1 MENHR
6 LTSPIIS
13 YFYQLFDYNGYKMRI
28 TIAQLNYHIGNFT
41 RNKELI
47 CNAISKAKEENS
59 DLIVFSELCISGYPP
74 LDLLDRLDFI
84 EKCNDAVKEIAEKCN
99 GITAIVGS
107 PTLNPRPEGK
117 KLFNSALVLSE
128 GKIIFSVNKVLLP
141 TYDIFDEYRYFEPGN
156 SFSLFSF
163 MGLQI
168 AITVCEDLWDEQ
180 PFDNEFEK
188 SRLYSVSPME
198 ELAKLAPDLTIN
210 ISASPFSYSKT
221 EAKANIFRSKA
232 LKYKMPVIMV
242 NQTGA
247 NTELIFDGASV
258 IVNQHGEIFDHL
270 PFFEEVNKTF
280 SLDDICSGTISQ
292 KYSRPGDIPL
302 IHKALV
308 TGIRDYFSK
317 TELKSAII
325 GLSGGIDSAVCLSL
339 ATSALGNDN
348 VRALLMPSRYS
359 SDHSVKDA
367 VALADNLKVRYDI
380 LSIESPFSSFE
391 QALAPLFKGKAR
403 DVTEENIQARVRA
416 TILMAVSNK
425 FGSILLNTSNKSEA
439 AVGYGT
445 LYGDMAGGLSV
456 IGDVYKTDIYRLAE
470 YINLEKELIPV
481 NIIKKLPSAELRPD
495 QLDTDSLPDYGVLDS
510 ILYQYIE
517 LQKPAERIISEG
529 SDPETVYKVIRMI
542 NYNEYKRYQAP
553 PVLRISSKAFGAG
566 RRMPLVARF

>member
-1 MENHR
+1 
-6 LTSPIIS
+6 
-13 YFYQLFDYNGYKMRI
+13 MRI
-28 TIAQLNYHIGNFT
+28 TIAQLNYHIGNFP

-47 CNAISKAKEENS
+47 CNAISKAKAEKS

-84 EKCNDAVKEIAEKCN
+84 EKCNLAVIEIAEKCQ
-99 GITAIVGS
+99 GIAAIVGS
-107 PTLNPRPEGK
+107 PTLNNRPGGK
-117 KLFNSALVLSE
+117 KLYNSALVLSE
-128 GKIIFSVNKVLLP
+128 GKIIFSVNKALLP
-141 TYDIFDEYRYFEPGN
+141 TYDIFDEYRYFEPEN
-156 SFSLFSF
+156 QFSVFKF
-163 MGLQI
+163 QGMKI

-198 ELAKLAPDLTIN
+198 ELARQAPDLTIN

-221 EAKANIFRSKA
+221 EAKVNIFRSKA

-258 IVNQHGEIFDHL
+258 IVNQNGNICYQM
-270 PFFEEVNKTF
+270 PYFEEAVQTF
-280 SLDDICSGTISQ
+280 ALDDIRSGTIMHS
-292 KYSRPGDIPL
+292 YTRPEAIPL
-302 IHKALV
+302 IRKALV

-317 TELKSAII
+317 TSLKSAII
-325 GLSGGIDSAVCLSL
+325 GLSGGIDSAICLCL
-339 ATSALGNDN
+339 AAEALGSEN

-367 VALADNLKVRYDI
+367 VELSNNLNVQYDI
-380 LSIESPFSSFE
+380 ISIEKPFNSFE
-391 QALAPLFKGKAR
+391 EELAPLFKGRER

-416 TILMAVSNK
+416 VILMAVSNK

-456 IGDVYKTDIYRLAE
+456 IGDVYKTDIYRLAQH
-470 YINLEKELIPV
+470 INLHEEIIPL
-481 NIIKKLPSAELRPD
+481 NIINKLPSAELRPD
-495 QLDTDSLPDYGVLDS
+495 QLDTDSLPDYDILDA

-529 SDPETVYKVIRMI
+529 SDRETVYKVIRMI
-542 NYNEYKRYQAP
+542 NFNEYKRYQAP